1 MDVFIYL
8 YTKTKTSGAGEMVQ
22 WLRALV
28 ILPEDMGLSPTV
40 VHKSSSRGSDNLF
53 WPPWAWDTHE
63 VHINT
68 GRQNTHTHC
77 LSYHSSAM
85 KKHHDRGNL

>member
-1 MDVFIYL
+1 
-8 YTKTKTSGAGEMVQ
+8 MVQ

-68 GRQNTHTHC
+68 GRKT
-77 LSYHSSAM
+77 LRYI
-85 KKHHDRGNL
+85 KKNPTGKQLIMRKVFRTSRIFWQG